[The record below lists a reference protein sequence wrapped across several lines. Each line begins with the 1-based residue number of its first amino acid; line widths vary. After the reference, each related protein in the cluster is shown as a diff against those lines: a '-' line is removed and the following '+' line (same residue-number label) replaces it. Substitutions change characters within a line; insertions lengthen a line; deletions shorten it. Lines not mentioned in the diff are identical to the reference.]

1 VNAAPKRPRGDRYR
15 WTILAAGVVAQAS
28 FSALFLGLSALAP
41 AIQRKYDLSLTDVGV
56 VLAAVN
62 IGLVFTLLPWGLL
75 ADRIGERA
83 VVGIGLT
90 GAAAAVCGAAFA
102 GSFTGLVGT
111 LVLAGALGGCVQ
123 SASGRAVMTW
133 FGPGE
138 RGLALGI
145 RQTAVPLGGA
155 VGAVA
160 LPAIAEGP
168 GLRAAFLAL
177 AVTLEAAA
185 LVGVALLREGAADD
199 LAGRVV
205 RPLRDRGLW
214 LLCGAST
221 LYLATQ
227 FSIVG
232 FVVLFLH
239 GERGFSTTAAAGVLA
254 ATQVCGAAARIALG
268 RWSDRLGTRIAL
280 LRSVGLGLAAA
291 TALAAALIG
300 APDAVL
306 VPAFVVAGTLG
317 LSWNGLSYTAAAE
330 RAGRAQSGA
339 ALGFQQTLLA
349 AGSVVTPIAFAAVVG
364 ATSWRTGFALSAVC
378 PLVGYFALQ
387 PLAER

>member
-1 VNAAPKRPRGDRYR
+1 MRGDRYR
-15 WTILAAGVVAQAS
+15 WTILSAGVVAQAS

-41 AIQRKYDLSLTDVGV
+41 AIVRKYDLSLTEVGV

-75 ADRIGERA
+75 ADRVGEPA
-83 VVGIGLT
+83 VVGVGLT
-90 GAAAAVCGAAFA
+90 GAAVALFGAAFA
-102 GSFTGLVGT
+102 TSFAALVVA

-123 SASGRAVMTW
+123 SASGRAVMAW
-133 FGPGE
+133 FGPAE

-160 LPAIAEGP
+160 LPPLAEGP
-168 GLRAAFLAL
+168 GLRTAFLAL

-185 LVGVALLREGAADD
+185 LVGVALLREGAADE
-199 LAGRVV
+199 LAGHVG

-227 FSIVG
+227 FSIIG

-239 GERGFSTTAAAGVLA
+239 GEHGFSTTAAAGVLA
-254 ATQVCGAAARIALG
+254 AIQVLGAAARILLG

-280 LRSVGLGLAAA
+280 LRSVGIALAAA
-291 TALAAALIG
+291 TALTAALVG
-300 APDAVL
+300 APDPVL

-339 ALGFQQTLLA
+339 ALGFQQTALA
-349 AGSVVTPIAFAAVVG
+349 AGSVVTPIVFAALVG
-364 ATSWRTGFALSAVC
+364 ATSWRVAFALAAVC
-378 PLVGYFALQ
+378 PLAGYLALQ
-387 PLAER
+387 PLVER